1 MKVFN
6 IQSMVLSGGGG
17 HVLSY
22 FTHSN
27 ANFITEDEI
36 FNIDVFEK
44 VSNLV
49 GPYIK
54 IYKHIILNI
63 I

>member
-1 MKVFN
+1 
-6 IQSMVLSGGGG
+6 MVLSGGGG

-36 FNIDVFEK
+36 FNIDIFEK